1 MEQLQELATRL
12 VLPGMPAWTGLGVLL
27 VLALFALAWLCMPF
41 SVFGLKSRMEMLE
54 AQLED
59 LQAEIRALAMR
70 LAELPRP
77 GPGVSNDYFEI
88 DPPRRDPPPEV
99 SATPPVP
106 PLRNL
111 PASMS
116 ARSCSAA
123 GCSG

>member
-106 PLRNL
+106 P
-111 PASMS
+111 PAKRPEPRLDWPTT
-116 ARSCSAA
+116 ARR
-123 GCSG
+123 